1 MLQRLSEMKPSMQ
14 PDHLF
19 VADESVDFN
28 LIRCMRDKGLSVT
41 SILEEFASI
50 KDNLVLKLAVE
61 KNAIL
66 VTEDKDFGEL
76 VFKFKLPHS
85 GILLLRIEDMP
96 LEQKNEL
103 VFHFI
108 TKFSTNIYKNFA
120 VIKQG
125 KLRIRKL

>member
-1 MLQRLSEMKPSMQ
+1 MLLSLLETKLFMQ
-14 PDHLF
+14 PEYVF

-28 LIRCMRDKGLSVT
+28 LIRFMRGKGLSVI
-41 SILEEFASI
+41 SILEEAASI

-61 KNAIL
+61 KNVIL
-66 VTEDKDFGEL
+66 ITEDKDFGEL
-76 VFKFKLPHS
+76 VFKLKLPHS

-96 LEQKNEL
+96 REEKNEL

-108 TKFSTNIYKNFA
+108 AKFSLQIYKNFE
-120 VIKQG
+120 VIKQE